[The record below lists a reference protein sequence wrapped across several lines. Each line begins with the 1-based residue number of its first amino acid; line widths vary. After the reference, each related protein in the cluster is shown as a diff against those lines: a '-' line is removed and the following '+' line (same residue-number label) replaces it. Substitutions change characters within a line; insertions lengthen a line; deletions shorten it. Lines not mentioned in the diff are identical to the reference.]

1 MIKSV
6 DPLLLACHKAIE
18 SLGCK
23 RPTVEAYVPG
33 RIELFGKHTDYAGGS
48 SIVAA
53 TDRGFRMTA
62 SPREDT
68 TVRMI
73 PSDDPASM
81 ASFIPGESPSLPA
94 GHWLNYPA
102 TTARRIALNFG
113 EEVTLRGADIAF
125 LSDLPRADG
134 MSSSSAFMVAT
145 FLVLAHIN
153 RLEETPAYRENI
165 STSEE
170 LAGYLGGV
178 ENGAS
183 FGTLAGETGVGKF
196 GGSEDHTAMLCS
208 EADAVSVF
216 GYSPIRL
223 IERID
228 WDDSLIL
235 VIATS
240 GVTAEKTGEALGAY
254 NRASLRAARTVKV
267 FCSQTGE
274 AFTTLRECAEHAQRI
289 GLEPALAMFRSVEEG
304 SGELKDL
311 RLSTRF
317 EQFYHEEMEYIP
329 GAVEAFRSGDWERLG
344 ALSDASHQGAAEG
357 LENQIPQTHTLQQ
370 SARELGALA
379 SSAFGAGFGGS
390 VWALVHSGSEE
401 TFGPAW
407 SEAYRHSF
415 PAEAAGS
422 MTMSMRPAGR
432 AWTRSYDSLK

>member
-1 MIKSV
+1 MNRAD
-6 DPLLLACHKAIE
+6 DPLLLACHEAIR
-18 SLGCK
+18 SLGGN
-23 RPTVEAYVPG
+23 RAAVEAFVPG

-53 TDRGFRMTA
+53 TDRGFRMVA
-62 SPREDT
+62 SPRNDT
-68 TVRMI
+68 TIRMI
-73 PSDDPASM
+73 PADDLSSM
-81 ASFIPGESPSLPA
+81 TWFTPGESPDLPA

-102 TTARRIALNFG
+102 TTSRRIALNFG
-113 EEVTLRGADIAF
+113 EDVTLHGADISF
-125 LSDLPRADG
+125 LSDLPQADG

-145 FLVLAHIN
+145 FLVLAHLH

-165 STSEE
+165 TTCEE
-170 LAGYLGGV
+170 LAEYLGCV

-183 FGTLAGETGVGKF
+183 FGTLAGETGVGTF

-254 NRASLRAARTVKV
+254 NRASLRAARTVEV

-274 AFTTLRECAEHAQRI
+274 AFTTLRECAEHTQRI
-289 GLEPALAMFRSVEEG
+289 GLEPALAMLRSAEEG
-304 SGELKDL
+304 SEGLKDM
-311 RLSTRF
+311 RLSRRF

-344 ALSDASHQGAAEG
+344 AFSDASHQGAAEG
-357 LENQIPQTHTLQQ
+357 LENQIPQTDALQQ
-370 SARELGALA
+370 LAREHGALA

-390 VWALVHSGSEE
+390 VWALVQSVMEE
-401 TFGPAW
+401 TFERAW
-407 SEAYRHSF
+407 SEAYRQIF
-415 PAEAAGS
+415 PVEAAGS
-422 MTMSMRPAGR
+422 RTMSMHPAGR
-432 AWTRSYDSLK
+432 AWARPYDSLK

>member
-1 MIKSV
+1 MNSSD
-6 DPLLLACHKAIE
+6 DPLLLACHEVIE
-18 SLGCK
+18 SLGGK
-23 RPTVEAYVPG
+23 RASVEAFVPG

-62 SPREDT
+62 SPRDDT

-73 PSDDPASM
+73 PSDNPASM
-81 ASFIPGESPSLPA
+81 ASFIPGESPRLPA

-113 EEVTLRGADIAF
+113 EDITLRGADIAF
-125 LSDLPRADG
+125 QSDLPRADG

-153 RLEETPAYRENI
+153 RLEDTSAYRGNI
-165 STSEE
+165 STCEE
-170 LAGYLGGV
+170 LAGYLGSV

-183 FGTLAGETGVGKF
+183 FGTLAGETGVGTF
-196 GGSEDHTAMLCS
+196 GGSEDHAAMLCS
-208 EADAVSVF
+208 RADSVSVYR
-216 GYSPIRL
+216 YSPIRL

-228 WDDSLIL
+228 WDDSLTL

-240 GVTAEKTGEALGAY
+240 GVSAEKTGEALGAY
-254 NRASLRAARTVKV
+254 NRASHRAARTVEV
-267 FCSQTGE
+267 FRAHTGE
-274 AFTTLRECAEHAQRI
+274 AFTTLRECAGHAERI
-289 GLEPALAMFRSVEEG
+289 GLEAALSKLRSAEQG
-304 SGELKDL
+304 NGELKDM

-329 GAVEAFRSGDWERLG
+329 GAVEAFRSGDWERVG
-344 ALSDASHQGAAEG
+344 ALADASHRGAAEG
-357 LENQIPQTHTLQQ
+357 LENQTPQTDALQQ
-370 SARELGALA
+370 FAREHGALA

-401 TFGPAW
+401 NFGHAW
-407 SEAYRHSF
+407 SDTYRQTF
-415 PAEAAGS
+415 PVEAAGS
-422 MTMSMRPAGR
+422 RIMSMRPAGR
-432 AWTRSYDSLK
+432 AWARSYDSLK